1 MHILNRCVFSG
12 TEEVCEETGEEMR
25 SFSVGMENN
34 PSLTNRKGN
43 GQEVKEE
50 EKKQQDGNSST
61 DCEFRLKLF
70 RRTIRQELLKYTA
83 VPLY

>member
-1 MHILNRCVFSG
+1 M
-12 TEEVCEETGEEMR
+12 
-25 SFSVGMENN
+25 GMENN

-70 RRTIRQELLKYTA
+70 RRTIRQELLKHTA